1 MANTN
6 KDTSQW
12 ILQVWAAFVI
22 SVMASTVGVY
32 MLSSLTGWTRAYI
45 ILGIFA
51 SLSSAFTLS
60 KTLRDNKERQQ
71 DTSQWI
77 FQVWVSFAVIMA
89 FTLGGVFFIQADLV
103 YKAYLL
109 TAFLFALS
117 STFTLAKTIRDN
129 NDTGNSNTKF
139 SGTPNTTTKL

>member
-1 MANTN
+1 MTNTN

-12 ILQVWAAFVI
+12 ILQVWVAFGLSVAAATF
-22 SVMASTVGVY
+22 GVY
-32 MLSSLTGWTRAYI
+32 LLTNIEGWTRAFM
-45 ILGIFA
+45 ILGVFA

-60 KTLRDNKERQQ
+60 KTLRDNKEKQQ

-77 FQVWVSFAVIMA
+77 FQVWVSFGVILA
-89 FTLGGVFFIQADLV
+89 FTLGAVFYIQAELV
-103 YKAYLL
+103 VKAYLV

-129 NDTGNSNTKF
+129 TETIPTTNKF
-139 SGTPNTTTKL
+139 ASSTNTTKL